1 MDKLDAKVLNGRLIY
16 NNAKD
21 RVLQALETQAQ
32 DAGLLPRTEP
42 SREIGDR
49 RRAADHPNTS
59 PLDTR
64 KWMSFI
70 QLGEW
75 GNIDP
80 MVGSLV
86 KPRRFRNSD
95 EIEVPVT
102 SWPDLLFHTAEWL
115 VKKGLIIKEACP
127 IRIGNRY
134 LINTEPVNS
143 KGTKF
148 QGAKRQLSNGL
159 YIDRNFS
166 AKHTARV
173 CEQLLTTLGQD
184 PAQFHVQLG

>member
-1 MDKLDAKVLNGRLIY
+1 MGKVPNGRLIY
-16 NNAKD
+16 DNAKN
-21 RVLQALETQAQ
+21 RVLQALEVQAQ
-32 DAGLLPRTEP
+32 DAGPLLRREP
-42 SREIGDR
+42 SRETGTR
-49 RRAADHPNTS
+49 RRVAEPPSTTL
-59 PLDTR
+59 LDTS

-80 MVGSLV
+80 MAGTLV
-86 KPRRFRNSD
+86 KPRRFRDANKV
-95 EIEVPVT
+95 EVPVT
-102 SWPDLLFHTAEWL
+102 SWPDLLFHIAECL
-115 VKKGLIIKEACP
+115 VKKGLIIKAACP
-127 IRIGNRY
+127 IAIGNRY
-134 LINTEPVNS
+134 VINTEPVNS

-173 CEQLLTTLGQD
+173 CEQLLTALGQD
-184 PAQFHVQLG
+184 PAQFHVRLG